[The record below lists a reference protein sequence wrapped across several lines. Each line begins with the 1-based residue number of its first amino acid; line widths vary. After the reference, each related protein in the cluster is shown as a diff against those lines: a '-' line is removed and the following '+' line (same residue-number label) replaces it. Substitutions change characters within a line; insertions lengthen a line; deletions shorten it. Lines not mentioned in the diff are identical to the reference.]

1 MYEESMTEESEFEGH
16 FKKVYLEVLEKF
28 PWVGKDEVTLKY
40 NPLIFIISFL
50 DVNPYILMG
59 TGQLV
64 KSPYLLVSDDFFTV
78 FDDEQK
84 KAIIAHELGHYKRSK
99 DYSLEKLTMH
109 AKFKDQLFS
118 FYSLNH
124 DYKEM
129 LRNSD
134 KKLGR
139 KIDRLE
145 KWRLLDEMHADNKAV
160 KAGYKEPLLSALE
173 RTLKEYGD
181 CIGDPGRNMVVERV
195 KNIKKRS

>member
-1 MYEESMTEESEFEGH
+1 MYEESMTEESELEGK
-16 FKKVYLEVLEKF
+16 FKRVYLEVLEKF
-28 PWVGKDEVTLKY
+28 PWAGEDEVTLRY
-40 NPLIFIISFL
+40 NPFIFIISFL
-50 DVNPYILMG
+50 DVDPYILMG
-59 TGQLV
+59 AGQLV
-64 KSPYLLVSDDFFTV
+64 KSPYLLASDDFFTV

-99 DYSLEKLTMH
+99 GYSLEKLTMH
-109 AKFKDQLFS
+109 AKFKEQLFS

-129 LRNSD
+129 LLDSD
-134 KKLGR
+134 KKLCQ
-139 KIDRLE
+139 KINRLV
-145 KWRLLDEMHADNKAV
+145 KWRLLDEMHADDEAV

-181 CIGDPGRNMVVERV
+181 LIGDQGREMVVERV